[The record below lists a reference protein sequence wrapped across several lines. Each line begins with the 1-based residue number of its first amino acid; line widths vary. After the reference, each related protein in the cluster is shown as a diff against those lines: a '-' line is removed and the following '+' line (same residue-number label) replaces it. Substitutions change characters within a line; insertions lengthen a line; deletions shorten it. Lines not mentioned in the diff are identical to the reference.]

1 MTCIWQ
7 RVPLTYLHTTQPHT
21 ETVMYCAGKKH
32 SGGQKHRT
40 ASRNA
45 VEAEDDEEEKRLRGA
60 LRQAESEN
68 VAHEVRAV
76 ITHGTQVGSHSRGA
90 RASRAAAREGW
101 RWRRG
106 ARGARARKRFC
117 GCTRGSSTSV
127 PPAHRWGR
135 DPNGSHGVRRTSIED
150 DEVRGPLVALPPV
163 EEREEVLA
171 PRKPAAGRPRST
183 RLRPAAVQPS

>member
-1 MTCIWQ
+1 MI
-7 RVPLTYLHTTQPHT
+7 
-21 ETVMYCAGKKH
+21 
-32 SGGQKHRT
+32 
-40 ASRNA
+40 
-45 VEAEDDEEEKRLRGA
+45 
-60 LRQAESEN
+60 
-68 VAHEVRAV
+68 
-76 ITHGTQVGSHSRGA
+76 ITRTQVGSHSRGI

-117 GCTRGSSTSV
+117 GRTRGSSTRVLQPIGGV
-127 PPAHRWGR
+127 PMG
-135 DPNGSHGVRRTSIED
+135 PNGAHGDGARRTSIED